1 MRRFAG
7 LAVMGI
13 MLVLASPAAAQDR
26 SVEGGEVNSQGAT
39 PVQSRHRALATQA
52 INADPQGFV
61 AEQYPSGPRMFGSL
75 PVADNVRVGVG
86 LFSVLG
92 STEKEQLRRR
102 MDPAR
107 AFLPADTR
115 VAAVGFSLRF

>member
-1 MRRFAG
+1 MRRYTG

-13 MLVLASPAAAQDR
+13 MLVLASPAAARDR
-26 SVEGGEVNSQGAT
+26 SVEGGEISNGTA
-39 PVQSRHRALATQA
+39 PAQSRHRALVLPEATEPSQ
-52 INADPQGFV
+52 DFV
-61 AEQYPSGPRMFGSL
+61 AQQYPSGPRMIGSL
-75 PVADNVRVGVG
+75 PVADNVRIGVG
-86 LFSVLG
+86 LFSVVG